1 MVLNEQSGK
10 IDAALES
17 TCKKFEK
24 VALETGNLELKELEF
39 NTGDQKSKF
48 ISFILYTASFDF
60 YFSIIP
66 WLHKDIYLVIEQV

>member
-39 NTGDQKSKF
+39 NNGDQKMSYRDYIRTF
-48 ISFILYTASFDF
+48 T
-60 YFSIIP
+60 
-66 WLHKDIYLVIEQV
+66 W